1 MIVYKYINK
10 PLIIKLGMHPP
21 SDILVKTI
29 LPALRGLVTHRL
41 HDNDYSQSKIAAI
54 IGITQASVSMYLAN
68 NPTFHKNKMLKL
80 GIKDQDIDRY
90 TKTLCEDLIRGRV
103 EAIYT
108 LTSIWR
114 NLLISGL
121 LCPTHKKEASILEDC
136 DVCMR
141 LYGSVSADIQ
151 KDEVLREVNRAAAM
165 VEASPLFQHV
175 MPEVSVNI
183 VMALPDGETEAD
195 VAAFPGRMVKIH
207 GWVKHMLPA
216 EFGASRH
223 MARVLLTAMKHN
235 PELRAAVNIKF
246 DDKIADILSGMYLNV
261 IHISR
266 RDHEVSLEGDV
277 VVSAFKT
284 KLNSGGILVPQVVT
298 DEGGEGL
305 EPITYIFGRNAT
317 EAVRRTLAIA
327 KKYVGQSSL

>member
-1 MIVYKYINK
+1 
-10 PLIIKLGMHPP
+10 
-21 SDILVKTI
+21 
-29 LPALRGLVTHRL
+29 
-41 HDNDYSQSKIAAI
+41 
-54 IGITQASVSMYLAN
+54 
-68 NPTFHKNKMLKL
+68 
-80 GIKDQDIDRY
+80 
-90 TKTLCEDLIRGRV
+90 
-103 EAIYT
+103 
-108 LTSIWR
+108 
-114 NLLISGL
+114 
-121 LCPTHKKEASILEDC
+121 
-136 DVCMR
+136 
-141 LYGSVSADIQ
+141 
-151 KDEVLREVNRAAAM
+151 
-165 VEASPLFQHV
+165 
-175 MPEVSVNI
+175 
-183 VMALPDGETEAD
+183 
-195 VAAFPGRMVKIH
+195 
-207 GWVKHMLPA
+207 MLPA

-246 DDKIADILSGMYLNV
+246 DDKIADILSSMYLNV